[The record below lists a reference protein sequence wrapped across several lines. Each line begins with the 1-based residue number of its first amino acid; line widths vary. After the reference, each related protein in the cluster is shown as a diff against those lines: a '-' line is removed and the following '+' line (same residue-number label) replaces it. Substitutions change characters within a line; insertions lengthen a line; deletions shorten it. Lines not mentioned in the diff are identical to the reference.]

1 MRVFVV
7 GEWSNLAVA
16 LTDYLREQN
25 PDWVWLNAYDVN
37 LVNQKTMLDGKHY
50 EFDASRPESSMEIA
64 NLKPDLVINTAG
76 LVNSYKCYGEELMAL
91 QSNYITALYITH
103 AMRMLPYAKL
113 VHFSTTASTTDQD
126 NPIEESTP
134 PQLLQT
140 AYSMTKWLGE
150 LEIRKLDVEQ
160 YLNIRPVF
168 VYGGKMDTSSVIAKL
183 IWRGL
188 YEDYSSQLINLNLS
202 AFKAPLYIKDFIKAV
217 GALIKMDSYGT
228 YVVGNDKE
236 AMPYMVVLDKLYE
249 KGIDGARG
257 IHWDQ
262 AHDSLGNHI
271 PDIEKLRG
279 STFLGAWPKYSLDA
293 GLDEFIMQMRSEY
306 NRAQA

>member
-16 LTDYLREQN
+16 LTDHLREQN

-37 LVNQKTMLDGKHY
+37 LVNPKTMLDGAHY
-50 EFDASRPESSMEIA
+50 EFDVSRPESSMEIA
-64 NLKPDLVINTAG
+64 NLKPDLLINAAG
-76 LVNSYKCYGEELMAL
+76 LVNSYKCYDEELMAL

-103 AMRMLPYAKL
+103 AMRMLPDAKL
-113 VHFSTTASTTDQD
+113 VHFGTTASTTDQD
-126 NPIEESTP
+126 ASIDESTP
-134 PQLLQT
+134 PQLMQT
-140 AYSMTKWLGE
+140 AYSLTKWLGE
-150 LEIRKLDVEQ
+150 LEIRKLDVGQ

-168 VYGGKMDTSSVIAKL
+168 VYGGKMDTSSVISKL

-188 YEDYSSQLINLNLS
+188 YEDYSNQLVNLNLS
-202 AFKAPLYIKDFIKAV
+202 ALKAPLYIKDFVKAV
-217 GALIKMDSYGT
+217 GELIRMEECGT
-228 YVVGNDKE
+228 FVVGNDKE
-236 AMPYMVVLDKLYE
+236 FMPYMMVLDMLYE

-262 AHDSLGNHI
+262 AHDSLGNHVAS
-271 PDIEKLRG
+271 IEKLRG
-279 STFLGAWPKYSLDA
+279 AVFLGDWPKYSLHA